1 MPSKFKG
8 SKSEEAAQQAA
19 ARRDEILSKTYDEL
33 STWIDANVED
43 MSDVRDYLK
52 RLSRIVRANQEG
64 LKNAR
69 R

>member
-8 SKSEEAAQQAA
+8 SKSEEAVQQAA
-19 ARRDEILSKTYDEL
+19 ARRDEILVKTYDEL
-33 STWIDANVED
+33 SMWIDANVED

-52 RLSRIVRANQEG
+52 RLSRVVKANQEG